1 LVASHVK
8 TGGENLNP
16 NTFNRRRRVKTI
28 KIKDIMVP
36 IEEYATVSQDATLY
50 EALLALEE
58 AQEKQGTVSYK
69 HRAVLVYDEKRE
81 IVGKISQ
88 LDLIKGLEKGYSKVE
103 ELQRASF
110 SGYSKSFLESLAKTH
125 NLWNEP
131 MRDICKKGVNIKA
144 KDIMYKPAEGEF
156 VQSDASLDKAIHLL
170 VMGRH
175 QSLLVSEKGKITG
188 ILRLTDVFKEICDE
202 MKKCAF

>member
-1 LVASHVK
+1 M
-8 TGGENLNP
+8 
-16 NTFNRRRRVKTI
+16 KTI

-36 IEEYATVSQDATLY
+36 IDEYAAVSQDATLY

-69 HRAVLVYDEKRE
+69 HRAVLVYDENRE
-81 IVGKISQ
+81 IAGKISQ
-88 LDLIKGLEKGYSKVE
+88 LDLIKGLEKGYAKVE

-110 SGYSKSFLESLAKTH
+110 SGYSKNFLESLAKTH

-131 MRDICKKGVNIKA
+131 MRDICKKGANIKA
-144 KDIMYKPAEGEF
+144 KDIMHKPEEGEF

-188 ILRLTDVFKEICDE
+188 ILRLTDVLKEICDE